1 MKWVFFIVKVVDGG
15 SKATF
20 NCSVHGGE
28 GVVSISWLKDGRPLL
43 EGGRINYPHD
53 KESLLLEGVS
63 KLDHGMYQC
72 YVRSADETAQGTS
85 QLTLGGKSFN
95 SLMLVKIY

>member
-1 MKWVFFIVKVVDGG
+1 MIHINRKGFCFQVVDGG

-28 GVVSISWLKDGRPLL
+28 GVSSITWLKDGQLL
-43 EGGRINYPHD
+43 HEGGRVNFPHE
-53 KESLLLEGVS
+53 KESLVLESVS

-72 YVRSADETAQGTS
+72 YVRSGDETAQGTS
-85 QLTLGGKSFN
+85 QLTLGGDYCIN
-95 SLMLVKIY
+95 T